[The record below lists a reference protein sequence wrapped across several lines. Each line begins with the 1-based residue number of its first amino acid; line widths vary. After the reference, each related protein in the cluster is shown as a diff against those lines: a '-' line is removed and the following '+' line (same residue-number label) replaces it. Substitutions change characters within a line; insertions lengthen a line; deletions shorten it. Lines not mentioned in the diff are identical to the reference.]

1 MKIGY
6 ARVSST
12 DQNLERQINALQDAG
27 ATKIF
32 TEQVSGKD
40 IQHRLQF
47 QEMIDFLREK
57 DELIV
62 ASMDRLSRNYNDLK
76 ELFRYF
82 SMHHIKCTILDAPF
96 LTFDSEDERLNQLM
110 QDLFISILGYV
121 SETERKKIKER
132 QRQGIELAKQRGV
145 YKGRKPWYTAN
156 SENPQKQLIY
166 QMIVHELER
175 KTPITQISKKTGVSR
190 PTIYKIKAELFNH

>member
-12 DQNLERQINALQDAG
+12 DQNLERQINALQDTG
-27 ATKIF
+27 VTKIF
-32 TEQVSGKD
+32 AEKISGKD
-40 IQHRLQF
+40 IHHRPQF
-47 QEMIDFLREK
+47 QEMINFLRED
-57 DELIV
+57 DELVV

-76 ELFRYF
+76 ELFHYF
-82 SMHHIKCTILDAPF
+82 STHHIKCTILDAPF

-121 SETERKKIKER
+121 SETERKKIKKR

-145 YKGRKPWYTAN
+145 YKGRKPWYTAD
-156 SENPQKQLIY
+156 SENPQKRLIY
-166 QMIVHELER
+166 QTIVHELER

-190 PTIYKIKAELFNH
+190 PTIYKIKAELKD